1 MFTFTF
7 LNLNGADIFHY
18 TQMLRICD
26 FLFYAFVISYVT
38 LKNEVTFLM
47 SFCIVVLLVNCA
59 FVTCITNLLAYLLS
73 IICTRI

>member
-38 LKNEVTFLM
+38 LKNEVTF
-47 SFCIVVLLVNCA
+47 
-59 FVTCITNLLAYLLS
+59 
-73 IICTRI
+73 